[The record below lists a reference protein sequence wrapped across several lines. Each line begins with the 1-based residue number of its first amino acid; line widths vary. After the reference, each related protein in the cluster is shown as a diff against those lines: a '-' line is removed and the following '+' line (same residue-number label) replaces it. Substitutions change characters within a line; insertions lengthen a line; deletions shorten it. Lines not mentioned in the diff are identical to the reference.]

1 MAGPNWSS
9 PSASASSSSSHR
21 RDSGAAS
28 LSAAAAA
35 SSSGSSSQV
44 REEEEERDREYPGQH
59 HFHNPELENHH
70 IGGLLSYRE
79 NLPAFD
85 DDSPRMIRDDTWSCI
100 IVVFTF
106 LFFVSVTLILGV
118 YGAVNIQFGPNCS
131 LLIQPNPL
139 FVQSVKVEEIDD
151 SKPGLKLYGLYKSPY
166 LDVVTTWSENY
177 TATLQFSD
185 VIQEWIHY
193 LNRGSQVNIS
203 YNVNSASSSVFLV
216 IAQGREGLSRWLED
230 PTYPNTTLSWNIV
243 DGEIEVVKHEYS
255 FHKKSLILTFDVLV
269 GSGMI
274 ELVIYRSSSYYVALG
289 NLNSEDIEVEL
300 NLTVRAY
307 IYNTTEAYYRCTFAN
322 GVCSLSILF
331 PQGNSIVLT
340 SPGPE
345 QHSSAN
351 DWSVRVSY
359 GPRWITYI
367 VGIASTFL
375 AFHPQDNNIIA
386 IGMEDSTI
394 HIYNVRVFNEAQ
406 YGARKQIW
414 KQKYP
419 SSSIATPRKSISGIV
434 RSQVVDRLQAGGL
447 GEIKTKFVGGGR
459 DFLLQIDDEESYR
472 ILKEQNWSFL
482 NEVFQEVQPWSESY
496 IASERV
502 TRIKLV
508 GMPLHCWNHSTFKRI
523 AQQWGDCLAL
533 RENALQELGCEEMS
547 ILIATSTKEFI
558 DEVVE
563 LEAGRDVFRIR
574 VVEFPKA
581 SSEPLFRKR
590 EVKEGGMTAIM
601 LVAFNFLNKF
611 QFTRGDEAS
620 VRYREFASARTPLL
634 SRKADDVSS
643 WGSSYDSISS
653 DEADLEDFLT
663 GSVEGTSIGDG
674 ENSNNTKRLCAICF
688 DAPRECFFLPCGHC
702 VACFA
707 CGTRLAE
714 AGGTCPIC
722 RRNMRKVRKIFTV

>member
-177 TATLQFSD
+177 TATVQADSHM
-185 VIQEWIHY
+185 EWIHY

-243 DGEIEVVKHEYS
+243 D
-255 FHKKSLILTFDVLV
+255 

-367 VGIASTFL
+367 VGI
-375 AFHPQDNNIIA
+375 
-386 IGMEDSTI
+386 
-394 HIYNVRVFNEAQ
+394 
-406 YGARKQIW
+406 
-414 KQKYP
+414 
-419 SSSIATPRKSISGIV
+419 
-434 RSQVVDRLQAGGL
+434 
-447 GEIKTKFVGGGR
+447 
-459 DFLLQIDDEESYR
+459 
-472 ILKEQNWSFL
+472 
-482 NEVFQEVQPWSESY
+482 
-496 IASERV
+496 
-502 TRIKLV
+502 
-508 GMPLHCWNHSTFKRI
+508 
-523 AQQWGDCLAL
+523 
-533 RENALQELGCEEMS
+533 
-547 ILIATSTKEFI
+547 
-558 DEVVE
+558 
-563 LEAGRDVFRIR
+563 
-574 VVEFPKA
+574 
-581 SSEPLFRKR
+581 
-590 EVKEGGMTAIM
+590 GGMTAIM